1 MKQVLRLSII
11 AIIVIVRLT
20 FLCILQGDSIVGQT
34 SGQMNFSHEEGRS
47 NSQLQKR
54 SFGDGCLEE
63 IKISWLRTAPFV
75 YDIGDNRNGDK
86 KSEENTPIIKGIFV
100 DVVKNAIAICWKKF
114 CGGSVPQV
122 RYVRRATTLKGLQ
135 LEFFRGSANM
145 IIPVYS
151 EEAKYGGAFPFVKI
165 LDSPG
170 VVLIQRYS
178 TVNQWKLVLKAVLGT
193 WPVVVL
199 ALLMSFVAGL
209 IIWLLVSTCV
219 LVCLRREM
227 LENGSTLA

>member
-1 MKQVLRLSII
+1 MKQLLKLSVI
-11 AIIVIVRLT
+11 AIVIV
-20 FLCILQGDSIVGQT
+20 LCILQGDSVVGQT
-34 SGQMNFSHEEGRS
+34 SGQMNFSHKEGGS

-75 YDIGDNRNGDK
+75 YDIGDNRKSVK
-86 KSEENTPIIKGIFV
+86 KSEENTLIIKGIFV
-100 DVVKNAIAICWKKF
+100 DVVKNASAICWKKF
-114 CGGSVPQV
+114 CGDSVPRV
-122 RYVRRATTLKGLQ
+122 RYLRRATTLKGLQ

-178 TVNQWKLVLKAVLGT
+178 TVHQWKLVLKAVLGT
-193 WPVVVL
+193 WPVVVM
-199 ALLMSFVAGL
+199 ALLMSFVAGF
-209 IIWLLVSTCV
+209 IIWLLVSACV
-219 LVCLRREM
+219 LVCLRREI
-227 LENGSTLA
+227 LENGLTLA